1 MELKRWPL
9 VSSSFSLFAFS
20 FLHAQLAAHDHFLYV
35 PLAIRILH
43 HDKTAVVTKLL
54 SSSFAA
60 GPLPSTSPLSSLPP
74 ASFPS
79 FSSASPSS
87 FVFFQVTFH
96 ICSFLAT
103 DAFILC
109 GPMFFVLTVAVSFP
123 FKVFSAQSQPSA
135 FLSTSSSDLLFFI
148 PGLPSFFV
156 TMLQLPDLFF
166 RDSLASSLL
175 SWGSSASSSTIFSTA
190 SVHSVP
196 LTFSLPSSSSLG
208 AASLHTFSTSV
219 APSAFSMSSFAVSVG
234 MESLSAALLWFL
246 SLHHRPWPDSRE
258 PPWPHRKRR
267 FLG

>member
-96 ICSFLAT
+96 ICSCLAT

-156 TMLQLPDLFF
+156 TMLQLPDPFF

-175 SWGSSASSSTIFSTA
+175 SWGVFGLFLNNLFNRFCAFPATHVLLALVVIPWCCVIAHVLHVCSTVCILDVLLHCLGRYGIPLGSAA
-190 SVHSVP
+190 VV
-196 LTFSLPSSSSLG
+196 LV
-208 AASLHTFSTSV
+208 V
-219 APSAFSMSSFAVSVG
+219 APSAMA
-234 MESLSAALLWFL
+234 
-246 SLHHRPWPDSRE
+246 R
-258 PPWPHRKRR
+258 
-267 FLG
+267 